1 MRSVSVIGDGN
12 ASPSDYLY
20 RVALEVGRLVGKRGY
35 LLVCGGL
42 FGIMEAACKGA
53 KEEGGTT
60 LGILP
65 SYDFLSNNYVDIKLP
80 TGLGHGRNVLV
91 ASASPLVVAVGGGYG
106 TLSELGIA
114 LKLKRKVIGFRT
126 WKVEGIENY
135 ERFEDFINSLSG
147 LLDSSLESS
156 GGFT

>member
-1 MRSVSVIGDGN
+1 LRSVSVIGDGN

-20 RVALEVGRLVGKRGY
+20 QVALEVGKLIGKRGY

-42 FGIMEAACKGA
+42 FGVMEAACKGA

-65 SYDFLSNNYVDIKLP
+65 GYDFLSNNYVDIRLP

-91 ASASPLVVAVGGGYG
+91 AAASPLVVAVGGGYG

-114 LKLKRKVIGFRT
+114 LRIRNFK
-126 WKVEGIENY
+126 
-135 ERFEDFINSLSG
+135 
-147 LLDSSLESS
+147 
-156 GGFT
+156 